1 MFKKTIGSKQRKL
14 FYKIP
19 SFIHKVNYDQIV
31 HELWGTD
38 LTKDDK
44 KKIGRITTPRRRVT
58 VSHFEGGLPLPEGVW
73 RKDLCHTTRN
83 RKRIKKQT
91 CNTYYIL
98 NTTNRNELVNGLRDI
113 KELLLQY
120 HNVSMYEA

>member
-1 MFKKTIGSKQRKL
+1 MKIYYIKL
-14 FYKIP
+14 LH
-19 SFIHKVNYDQIV
+19 SFIRSIMIRLLMNYGKLI
-31 HELWGTD
+31 L
-38 LTKDDK
+38 LKSDK
-44 KKIGRITTPRRRVT
+44 KKIGNITTPHRRVT

-120 HNVSMYEA
+120 HNVFNV